1 MTVVQYVAVLRR
13 NLLLILAFILLG
25 GIGAYAYAQTLPRQ
39 YRSHASVIVVPVRG
53 ENTSEVVQGANYV
66 QNIVQS
72 YALLTTTPYVLQPV
86 IDKVGL
92 DESASAL
99 AQRVSVVTPLNT
111 VVIQLSVTDS
121 SPARAQQIAAAT
133 TDSLIAAVEQLSPR
147 VGTEPAVRLETI
159 SPATLPQSF
168 VSPNSKLYAMIG
180 ALAGLVV
187 AVGIA
192 LMRQLLR
199 SRPSNADDV
208 RELTDLPVLG
218 EVPQLPP
225 GPSLPHTVLTA
236 PRGQAA
242 EAIRAVAAS
251 LRFISVDKPATMMIL
266 TSAQPRDGKSSVA
279 VALGIALAETGRRTL
294 VIDADLRNPS
304 IAKLTGIEGAVGL
317 TTVLLHDCPFEEAI
331 QPWGRKNLY
340 LLPGGK
346 LSPNPGQLIS
356 SGQLNDILL
365 LAREHFDTVI
375 IDTPPVLA
383 VSDAL
388 WLSPHTDGIILVT
401 RARKTP
407 NKALRAV
414 INSVTS
420 THSTV
425 LGLVVNGVRM
435 DRSNGYGPREYGRSA
450 RRNELPDSSAHR

>member
-1 MTVVQYVAVLRR
+1 MTVAQYVAVLRR
-13 NLLLILAFILLG
+13 NLLLIIAFIMLG
-25 GIGAYAYAQTLPRQ
+25 GVGAYAYSQTLPKQ
-39 YRSHASVIVVPVRG
+39 YRSHASVMVVPVRG
-53 ENTSEVVQGANYV
+53 ESTSEVVQGSNYV
-66 QNIVQS
+66 ANIVQS
-72 YALLTTTPYVLQPV
+72 YALLTTTPFVLQPV

-92 DESASAL
+92 DESPSQL

-121 SPARAQQIAAAT
+121 SPERAQQIAAAT
-133 TDSLIAAVEQLSPR
+133 TDSLITAVEQLSPK
-147 VGTEPAVRLETI
+147 VGNEPAVRLENI
-159 SPATLPQSF
+159 SPATLPRTF
-168 VSPNSKLYAMIG
+168 VSPNSKIYAMIG
-180 ALAGLVV
+180 ALVGLALAVV
-187 AVGIA
+187 IA
-192 LMRQLLR
+192 LLREILR
-199 SRPSNADDV
+199 SRPGNADDV

-218 EVPQLPP
+218 EVPQLAP
-225 GPSLPHTVLTA
+225 GSSLAHSVLMA

-251 LRFISVDKPATMMIL
+251 LRFVSVDKPATMMIL
-266 TSAQPRDGKSSVA
+266 TSAQPRDGKSSTA
-279 VALGIALAETGRRTL
+279 LALGIAFAEAGRRTL

-304 IAKLTGIEGAVGL
+304 IANLTGVEGAVGL
-317 TTVLLHDCPFEEAI
+317 TTVLVHDCQFEEAI
-331 QPWGRKNLY
+331 QPWGHKNLY
-340 LLPGGK
+340 LLPGGMM
-346 LSPNPGQLIS
+346 SPNPGQLIS
-356 SGQLNDILL
+356 SGQLNDTLS
-365 LAREHFDTVI
+365 LAREQFDAVI

-420 THSTV
+420 THATV

-435 DRSNGYGPREYGRSA
+435 ERSTTYHSREYGRSN
-450 RRNELPDSSAHR
+450 RRRVLPNPSAQR

>member
-1 MTVVQYVAVLRR
+1 MTVAQYVVVLRR
-13 NLLLILAFILLG
+13 NLLLIIAFILLG
-25 GIGAYAYAQTLPRQ
+25 GIGTYAYSQTLPRQ
-39 YRSHASVIVVPVRG
+39 YRSHASVMVVPVRG

-72 YALLTTTPYVLQPV
+72 YALLTTTPFVLQPV

-92 DESASAL
+92 DESSSQL

-121 SPARAQQIAAAT
+121 SPERAQQIAAAT
-133 TDSLIAAVEQLSPR
+133 TDSLITAVEELSPK
-147 VGTEPAVRLETI
+147 VGNEPAVRRENI
-159 SPATLPQSF
+159 SPATLPRTF
-168 VSPNSKLYAMIG
+168 VSPNSKLYALIG
-180 ALAGLVV
+180 ALVGLAL

-192 LMRQLLR
+192 LLRELLR
-199 SRPSNADDV
+199 SRPGNADDV

-218 EVPQLPP
+218 EVPQLAP
-225 GPSLPHTVLTA
+225 GPNLPHSVLMA

-242 EAIRAVAAS
+242 EAIRAVSAS
-251 LRFISVDKPATMMIL
+251 LRFVSVDKPATMMIL

-279 VALGIALAETGRRTL
+279 VALGIAFAEAGRRTL

-304 IAKLTGIEGAVGL
+304 IASLTGIEGAVGL
-317 TTVLLHDCPFEEAI
+317 TTVLVHDCQFEEAI
-331 QPWGRKNLY
+331 QPWGHKNLH
-340 LLPGGK
+340 LLPGGMM
-346 LSPNPGQLIS
+346 SPNPGQLIS
-356 SGQLNDILL
+356 SGQLNDTLS
-365 LAREHFDTVI
+365 LAREQFDAVI

-435 DRSNGYGPREYGRSA
+435 DRSNTYHSREYRRSA
-450 RRNELPDSSAHR
+450 RRRGLPDSSAHR